1 MAKRGGESS
10 VKAKSRKTPSRSKV
24 ASTKKSSGKDKNS
37 EIRRIESLE
46 AMVDDLQSS
55 VIDLSRSLKQII
67 SIGVND
73 EAIKNI
79 LSSSIN
85 GEVVQSTGGRIIGW
99 ASNSADLISP
109 LAVSIHYGGKVVAKG
124 IANKTLQELQGKN
137 GASGKGFSILLPKQF
152 YDGKSRSLKFRAGD
166 SETELKN
173 LIGPVSFND
182 GFPLEGGIKSNKGGK
197 IVGWAIDYS
206 TPLSPIVVAA
216 LYGNEIIAK
225 VVADKKDNSLS
236 GKLGKTNCHHGFEL
250 ELPRSLG
257 DGRKRNI
264 RLVVVPWNY
273 DLLDTPVE
281 CSFSS

>member
-109 LAVSIHYGGKVVAKG
+109 LAVSIHYGVKVVAKG
-124 IANKTLQELQGKN
+124 IENKTLQELQGKMALP
-137 GASGKGFSILLPKQF
+137 GRIHILLPKQF
-152 YDGKSRSLKFRAGD
+152 YDGKSR
-166 SETELKN
+166 
-173 LIGPVSFND
+173 
-182 GFPLEGGIKSNKGGK
+182 
-197 IVGWAIDYS
+197 Y
-206 TPLSPIVVAA
+206 
-216 LYGNEIIAK
+216 
-225 VVADKKDNSLS
+225 
-236 GKLGKTNCHHGFEL
+236 
-250 ELPRSLG
+250 
-257 DGRKRNI
+257 
-264 RLVVVPWNY
+264 
-273 DLLDTPVE
+273 
-281 CSFSS
+281 